1 MKSLNVA
8 ITLLTMLLLA
18 VVGCTD
24 KPAAIAAP
32 DNLLPRDTFVTV
44 LTEVRL
50 LEGAY
55 STSYERVDTSEF
67 PISAHYNRLFNLH
80 HLTKEQ
86 YLSAYDY
93 YSMNAEE
100 MLEIESDVALRLEQ
114 MKWSRD
120 SVTAVSR

>member
-1 MKSLNVA
+1 MKSVNVA
-8 ITLLTMLLLA
+8 ISLLTMLLLA

-32 DNLLPRDTFVTV
+32 DNLLPRDSFVTV

-67 PISAHYNRLFNLH
+67 PISAHYNRLFNRH
-80 HLTKEQ
+80 HLTKQQ
-86 YLSAYDY
+86 YLNTYDY

>member
-1 MKSLNVA
+1 MKNLIVA
-8 ITLLTMLLLA
+8 IALLTLLALCSCA
-18 VVGCTD
+18 D

-67 PISAHYNRLFNLH
+67 PITAHYNRLFDRH
-80 HLTKEQ
+80 HMTKEQ

-93 YSMNAEE
+93 YSLNAEE

-120 SVTAVSR
+120 SVADVSR

>member
-1 MKSLNVA
+1 MKSVNVA
-8 ITLLTMLLLA
+8 ISLLTMLLLV

-44 LTEVRL
+44 LMEVRL

-67 PISAHYNRLFNLH
+67 PITAHYNRLFNRH

-86 YLSAYDY
+86 YLNAYVY

-120 SVTAVSR
+120 SVADVSR

>member
-32 DNLLPRDTFVTV
+32 DNLLPRDSFVTV

-67 PISAHYNRLFNLH
+67 PISAHYNRLFNRH
-80 HLTKEQ
+80 HLTKQQ
-86 YLSAYDY
+86 YLNTYDY

-120 SVTAVSR
+120 SVAVVSR

>member
-32 DNLLPRDTFVTV
+32 DNLLPRDSFVTV

-67 PISAHYNRLFNLH
+67 PISAHYNRLFNRH
-80 HLTKEQ
+80 HLTKQQ
-86 YLSAYDY
+86 YLNTYDY

>member
-1 MKSLNVA
+1 
-8 ITLLTMLLLA
+8 MLLLA

-32 DNLLPRDTFVTV
+32 DNLLPRDSFVTV

-67 PISAHYNRLFNLH
+67 PISAHYNRLFNRH
-80 HLTKEQ
+80 HLTKQQ
-86 YLSAYDY
+86 YLNTYDY

>member
-32 DNLLPRDTFVTV
+32 DNLIPRDTFVTV

-67 PISAHYNRLFNLH
+67 PISAHYNRLFNRH
-80 HLTKEQ
+80 HLTKQQ
-86 YLSAYDY
+86 YLNTYDY

>member
-67 PISAHYNRLFNLH
+67 PITAHYNRLFNRH

-86 YLSAYDY
+86 YLNAYDY

-114 MKWSRD
+114 MKWRRD
-120 SVTAVSR
+120 SVADVSR

>member
-24 KPAAIAAP
+24 KPAAVAAP

-67 PISAHYNRLFNLH
+67 PISAHYNRLFNRH
-80 HLTKEQ
+80 HLTKQQ
-86 YLSAYDY
+86 YLNTYDY

-120 SVTAVSR
+120 SVTAESR

>member
-1 MKSLNVA
+1 MKSVNVA

-32 DNLLPRDTFVTV
+32 DNLLPRDSFVTV

-67 PISAHYNRLFNLH
+67 PISAHYNRLFNRH
-80 HLTKEQ
+80 HLTKQQ
-86 YLSAYDY
+86 YLNTYDY

>member
-1 MKSLNVA
+1 MKSVNVA
-8 ITLLTMLLLA
+8 ISLLTMLLLV

-24 KPAAIAAP
+24 KPAAIAAS
-32 DNLLPRDTFVTV
+32 DDLLPRDTFVTV

-67 PISAHYNRLFNLH
+67 PISAHYNRLFNRH
-80 HLTKEQ
+80 HLIKQQ
-86 YLSAYDY
+86 YLNTYDY